1 VIGLTLAQATTA
13 LHTATLVVGTT
24 TNQISSAPVGT
35 VVSSSPVAGSTV
47 EINTAVNLVL
57 SSGPSS
63 VLVPDVR
70 GQTVSAAGT
79 MLTGVGLVTG
89 TVSQE
94 HSNTVAAGLV
104 IRSNPAGGSSV
115 ATGSSVDLVL
125 SSGPIGSA
133 EVQIISPGNGVVF
146 TQGQII
152 TVTYK
157 VKGVAGDG
165 PYSAKGQDNGD
176 NGQTASIP
184 LGDIGTNWLTVLAP
198 IQMQAKSVVS
208 GAFFTVGLFNGAGI
222 EVARAQFSY
231 SVLAPSK

>member
-1 VIGLTLAQATTA
+1 
-13 LHTATLVVGTT
+13 
-24 TNQISSAPVGT
+24 
-35 VVSSSPVAGSTV
+35 
-47 EINTAVNLVL
+47 
-57 SSGPSS
+57 
-63 VLVPDVR
+63 
-70 GQTVSAAGT
+70 
-79 MLTGVGLVTG
+79 
-89 TVSQE
+89 
-94 HSNTVAAGLV
+94 
-104 IRSNPAGGSSV
+104 
-115 ATGSSVDLVL
+115 
-125 SSGPIGSA
+125 
-133 EVQIISPGNGVVF
+133 VVF